1 MPTMKPSPK
10 PTKSPSISIKA
21 IKAQMPLRSSRS
33 KAPGVRP
40 GLCRSSDNTL
50 GDVGSLAM
58 REPQLRRS
66 HVWVPDERA
75 RL

>member
-1 MPTMKPSPK
+1 MPTTKPSPK
-10 PTKSPSISIKA
+10 PTKSPSISTKA
-21 IKAQMPLRSSRS
+21 SNAQLPLRSSRS
-33 KAPGVRP
+33 KAPGMRP

-50 GDVGSLAM
+50 CDLGSLAL